1 MFGLGGGE
9 LIIVLLLA
17 LVFLGP
23 KEIPRVATQLGR
35 LYRQL
40 KDAADDLKTTVERE
54 VREETTA
61 EPAAKLPSTSNSSG
75 NLH

>member
-1 MFGLGGGE
+1 

-40 KDAADDLKTTVERE
+40 KDAAEDLKTTVERE
-54 VREETTA
+54 VREE
-61 EPAAKLPSTSNSSG
+61 ESQKPGSSVSKP
-75 NLH
+75 

>member
-40 KDAADDLKTTVERE
+40 KGAAEDLKTTVERE
-54 VREETTA
+54 VREE
-61 EPAAKLPSTSNSSG
+61 ESSKPGSNVSKP
-75 NLH
+75 

>member
-35 LYRQL
+35 FYRQL
-40 KDAADDLKTTVERE
+40 KDAAEDLKTTVERE
-54 VREETTA
+54 VREDEKS
-61 EPAAKLPSTSNSSG
+61 EKAAPVVPKP
-75 NLH
+75 

>member
-40 KDAADDLKTTVERE
+40 KDAAEDLKTTVERE
-54 VREETTA
+54 VREDEKS
-61 EPAAKLPSTSNSSG
+61 EKAAPVVPKP
-75 NLH
+75 

>member
-23 KEIPRVATQLGR
+23 KEIPRVATQIGR

-54 VREETTA
+54 VREETKPEEVRPTG
-61 EPAAKLPSTSNSSG
+61 PNS
-75 NLH
+75 

>member
-1 MFGLGGGE
+1 MLTIPDMFGLGGGE

-23 KEIPRVATQLGR
+23 KEIPRIATQLGR

-40 KDAADDLKTTVERE
+40 KDASENLKTTVERE
-54 VREETTA
+54 IREE
-61 EPAAKLPSTSNSSG
+61 ESRKSG
-75 NLH
+75 TDVSKP

>member
-9 LIIVLLLA
+9 LVIVLLLA

-23 KEIPRVATQLGR
+23 KEIPKVATQLGR

-40 KDAADDLKTTVERE
+40 KDAAEDLKTTVERE
-54 VREETTA
+54 VREE
-61 EPAAKLPSTSNSSG
+61 ESQKNGPGVSKS
-75 NLH
+75 

>member
-23 KEIPRVATQLGR
+23 KEIPRVATQVGR

-40 KDAADDLKTTVERE
+40 KDSAEDLKTTVERE
-54 VREETTA
+54 VREEESQKPGPGTTK
-61 EPAAKLPSTSNSSG
+61 P
-75 NLH
+75 

>member
-9 LIIVLLLA
+9 LIIVLILA

-40 KDAADDLKTTVERE
+40 KDAAEDLKTTVERE
-54 VREETTA
+54 VREE
-61 EPAAKLPSTSNSSG
+61 ESSKGGSTIPKP
-75 NLH
+75 